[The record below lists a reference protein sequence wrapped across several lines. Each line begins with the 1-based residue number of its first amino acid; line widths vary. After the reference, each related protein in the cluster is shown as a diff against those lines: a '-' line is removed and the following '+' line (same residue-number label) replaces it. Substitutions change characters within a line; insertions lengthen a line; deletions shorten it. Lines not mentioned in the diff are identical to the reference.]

1 MILVTEKNL
10 NKYAYPVF
18 SVKGRNIETPYL
30 IDESNSRFICQE
42 GAMKPSNWMM
52 MDILGTFIYHFAYRH
67 PKDPIDC
74 NKKKYNSRDSEA
86 YYTSRYGMNEDV
98 LDALIRRSQDYK
110 TGIID
115 DAEYKEITD
124 DYYHDRDFPVRRI
137 ITLNLTD
144 GDLKKHFRFLR
155 EYSSLGI
162 LGMFQNAADCKVG
175 MKYPV
180 RFLDMESTH
189 SKEYSNYDCPCSFF
203 TLMDVSG
210 SKISKDGHVLER
222 RYTIR
227 FNTYLGYFFI
237 QNIVSCYTDWIPDN
251 FYQLS
256 DTAQLY
262 YRRCVIQYFNGVK
275 ETLNIEEI
283 KSRLQL
289 KTEDSHSLRHVIKR
303 CLSELEAASYIKGAE
318 EQYLYGHYCYT
329 ARKTPWS
336 QLKKD

>member
-10 NKYAYPVF
+10 NKFAYPVF
-18 SVKGRNIETPYL
+18 SAKGRNITTPYS
-30 IDESNSRFICQE
+30 IEESTGKFICQE
-42 GAMKPSNWMM
+42 GFMKPSNWIM
-52 MDILGTFIYHFAYRH
+52 MDILGTYIYHVAYRH
-67 PKDPIDC
+67 PQDPIDC
-74 NKKKYNSRDSEA
+74 NKKKYNAKDSEA

-115 DAEYKEITD
+115 DAEYKEITE
-124 DYYHDRDFPVRRI
+124 DYYHDRDIPPRKI

-144 GDLKKHFRFLR
+144 GDLKKHFPFLK
-155 EYSSLGI
+155 EYSSLDI
-162 LGMFQNAADCKVG
+162 LNMIESTADCKVG
-175 MKYPV
+175 MMYPV

-189 SKEYSNYDCPCSFF
+189 SKQYSNYDCPCSFF
-203 TLMDVSG
+203 TLTDITGTKM
-210 SKISKDGHVLER
+210 SKDRHVLER
-222 RYTIR
+222 RYALR

-251 FYQLS
+251 FYRLS

-289 KTEDSHSLRHVIKR
+289 KTEGHSLRKVIRR
-303 CLSELEAASYIKGAE
+303 CLSELEAATYVKDTR

-329 ARKTPWS
+329 ARKTPW
-336 QLKKD
+336 QELKRD